1 MKTITYPNET
11 PITSLERRVQQL
23 ERRLSTAL
31 SQIDTLLKGP
41 GSFPVGTIVAYG
53 GTYDEFLESPLYEQG
68 WVRCDG
74 SMVSQSE
81 YPELFDVIGHNHA
94 RETPPSGFFYL
105 PNIEVNTIPAL
116 EPIPGVNHP
125 MTEAY
130 VPVYHRIGNPDVYDP
145 TPPPHSFMVKL
156 SAVGIWIIRAKS
168 AATVYAEPDVTID
181 TEVIDD

>member
-1 MKTITYPNET
+1 MKTITYPNES

-53 GTYDEFLESPLYEQG
+53 GTYEDFQVSPLSVQE
-68 WVRCDG
+68 WLPCDG
-74 SMVSQSE
+74 SLVSQSE

-94 RETPPSGFFYL
+94 RGTPPSGYFYL
-105 PNIEVNTIPAL
+105 PNIEGGTIPTFAVG
-116 EPIPGVNHP
+116 PGENP
-125 MTEAY
+125 LAEIF
-130 VPVYHRIGNPDVYDP
+130 VPVYQRLSGGGYNP
-145 TPPPHSFMVKL
+145 TPPANFSMVRLSF
-156 SAVGIWIIRAKS
+156 VGIWIIRAKS
-168 AATVYAEPDVTID
+168 AAAVYSEPYVTID